1 MSRKINPLLV
11 YSDDAGNVF
20 DHDCLRA
27 LGASGE
33 AIVDILPEEWIPLPE
48 GSRLMRLPGRFPVG
62 RDPETGEIVVLESDD
77 NESIM
82 AVAAFVAPAY
92 TIMYHA
98 VYECSDQASRLPL
111 YAYSAVGWYE
121 GRFYVPAIR
130 IDESIRQDPAEFDMD
145 SVDIAAKTM
154 LSKYPQNRLVRH
166 LVENCALRYGCPAA
180 LNYLLNRWEM
190 PLPTSRVCT
199 SNCLGCI
206 SLQEN
211 TGVCS
216 AQLRIDFTP
225 TAYEIIEIAVDHLK
239 SAPEPVVSFG
249 QGCEGEPLMN
259 ADLLINSVKGIR
271 KKTKK
276 GTIHL
281 NTNASRPE
289 AVAKLRQNGLD
300 SMRVS
305 LNSTREDYYNRYFRQ
320 KGYSFAD
327 VLKSIELMKSDGGFV
342 SLNLFVFP
350 GFTDQPDEIESLE
363 KLIDEYHIDMIQWR
377 NLNIDPDWYRETMQP
392 VEQDGIGI
400 AEMIA
405 GIRVKFPELRHG
417 YFNPY
422 LKK

>member
-1 MSRKINPLLV
+1 
-11 YSDDAGNVF
+11 
-20 DHDCLRA
+20 
-27 LGASGE
+27 
-33 AIVDILPEEWIPLPE
+33 
-48 GSRLMRLPGRFPVG
+48 
-62 RDPETGEIVVLESDD
+62 
-77 NESIM
+77 
-82 AVAAFVAPAY
+82 
-92 TIMYHA
+92 
-98 VYECSDQASRLPL
+98 
-111 YAYSAVGWYE
+111 
-121 GRFYVPAIR
+121 
-130 IDESIRQDPAEFDMD
+130 
-145 SVDIAAKTM
+145 
-154 LSKYPQNRLVRH
+154 
-166 LVENCALRYGCPAA
+166 
-180 LNYLLNRWEM
+180 
-190 PLPTSRVCT
+190 
-199 SNCLGCI
+199 
-206 SLQEN
+206 LQEN

-239 SAPEPVVSFG
+239 STPEPVVSFG

-276 GTIHL
+276 GTINL

-305 LNSTREDYYNRYFRQ
+305 LNSTREDYYKRYFRQ